1 MHYDYALIHMT
12 NTLESSDTM
21 YSIICLQAS
30 RLSVTLNGV
39 RCYLDGK
46 YMLCLSQ
53 DDTLRVEGGQ
63 YETLNLHFQP
73 YFYNV
78 NLNHN
83 VIGLSMYEE
92 MRSRFGYPDFH
103 LFRQRDA
110 SFVGILP
117 LNDEEYELSNRH
129 FLRAGQHI
137 DNHPTDK
144 MWSCHARSD
153 MISILRIAEGAYQ
166 GDAVHD
172 GNEILRFIR
181 DHLGEEI
188 TLTTLS
194 QRFHTNRTTLTRLI
208 KEQTGMTPM
217 QYVMEERLNQSR
229 PDLLFTDVSVQD
241 LAEKYG
247 FADVNYFIRAFKK
260 RFGKTPL
267 QYRTEG
273 CAERIR
279 NQNIYRRKERDMM
292 KVSDFKF
299 YIESGLGRGL
309 TLLRKEPDKTPYR
322 QTVLD
327 YYTKNIRYSRMI
339 TAYDAEMIRCFPDA
353 DALSAE
359 IAVHALDRL
368 KTGKGNSMISLLVG
382 LGHKDTATAIVEQ
395 MYRESYAE
403 VLRFTQ
409 SGCVSEERLPA
420 FAVRYSAAVQALE
433 VEKEHPHGK
442 NIVERSRYGNFS
454 EEPKYAVT
462 AQQIFD
468 AYREDWGFD
477 IDMHIAFAHATED
490 VIRAVAEE
498 ILREEDEDRRI
509 YLMGFFCDSV
519 PHICQPAFPL
529 DPSPLVAHALTL
541 RPVSSENR
549 QEYGIVSAY
558 YSFLGK
564 VRHPEVRA
572 LGQKILAD
580 KSADSYHRELA
591 AKMVFGANFEDE
603 DAPAFMEYLKATG
616 SSGISAVPIRALDMG
631 YNLPYEVIECVFV
644 YAGNSRLSLVK
655 KLLEKGKLHDALR
668 VECRL
673 DSNMYI
679 RKLVAE

>member
-1 MHYDYALIHMT
+1 MM
-12 NTLESSDTM
+12 
-21 YSIICLQAS
+21 Q
-30 RLSVTLNGV
+30 VT
-39 RCYLDGK
+39 
-46 YMLCLSQ
+46 
-53 DDTLRVEGGQ
+53 
-63 YETLNLHFQP
+63 
-73 YFYNV
+73 
-78 NLNHN
+78 
-83 VIGLSMYEE
+83 
-92 MRSRFGYPDFH
+92 
-103 LFRQRDA
+103 
-110 SFVGILP
+110 
-117 LNDEEYELSNRH
+117 
-129 FLRAGQHI
+129 
-137 DNHPTDK
+137 
-144 MWSCHARSD
+144 
-153 MISILRIAEGAYQ
+153 
-166 GDAVHD
+166 
-172 GNEILRFIR
+172 
-181 DHLGEEI
+181 
-188 TLTTLS
+188 
-194 QRFHTNRTTLTRLI
+194 
-208 KEQTGMTPM
+208 
-217 QYVMEERLNQSR
+217 
-229 PDLLFTDVSVQD
+229 
-241 LAEKYG
+241 
-247 FADVNYFIRAFKK
+247 
-260 RFGKTPL
+260 
-267 QYRTEG
+267 
-273 CAERIR
+273 
-279 NQNIYRRKERDMM
+279 
-292 KVSDFKF
+292 DFKF

-309 TLLRKEPDKTPYR
+309 TLLRREPDKTPYR

-327 YYTKNIRYSRMI
+327 YYTKSEHFMRSIGG
-339 TAYDAEMIRCFPDA
+339 AYDAELIRCFPDA

-403 VLRFTQ
+403 VLKFTQ
-409 SGCVSEERLPA
+409 NGGVSEEKLPA
-420 FAVRYSAAVQALE
+420 FAVRYSAAVQALGHLCVSRERMKQALLDMADLYLFHPEPVIPTVQTPLVLAGFEYGRDAFCQLLEE

-529 DPSPLVAHALTL
+529 DPSPLVSHALTL
-541 RPVSSENR
+541 HPVSSENR

-564 VRHPEVRA
+564 VRHPDVKA
-572 LGQKILAD
+572 LGQKILAEEGVD
-580 KSADSYHRELA
+580 HFIRESAVQ
-591 AKMVFGANFEDE
+591 MVFGANFEAE
-603 DAPAFMEYLKATG
+603 DASAFMEYAKTRLGA
-616 SSGISAVPIRALDMG
+616 GISVACRALDMG
-631 YNLPYEVIECVFV
+631 IDLPYEVIECVFV

>member
-1 MHYDYALIHMT
+1 
-12 NTLESSDTM
+12 
-21 YSIICLQAS
+21 
-30 RLSVTLNGV
+30 
-39 RCYLDGK
+39 
-46 YMLCLSQ
+46 
-53 DDTLRVEGGQ
+53 
-63 YETLNLHFQP
+63 
-73 YFYNV
+73 
-78 NLNHN
+78 
-83 VIGLSMYEE
+83 
-92 MRSRFGYPDFH
+92 
-103 LFRQRDA
+103 
-110 SFVGILP
+110 
-117 LNDEEYELSNRH
+117 
-129 FLRAGQHI
+129 
-137 DNHPTDK
+137 
-144 MWSCHARSD
+144 
-153 MISILRIAEGAYQ
+153 
-166 GDAVHD
+166 
-172 GNEILRFIR
+172 
-181 DHLGEEI
+181 
-188 TLTTLS
+188 
-194 QRFHTNRTTLTRLI
+194 
-208 KEQTGMTPM
+208 
-217 QYVMEERLNQSR
+217 
-229 PDLLFTDVSVQD
+229 
-241 LAEKYG
+241 
-247 FADVNYFIRAFKK
+247 
-260 RFGKTPL
+260 
-267 QYRTEG
+267 
-273 CAERIR
+273 
-279 NQNIYRRKERDMM
+279 MM
-292 KVSDFKF
+292 KVSDFKY

-309 TLLRKEPDKTPYR
+309 TLLRREPDKTPYR

-327 YYTKNIRYSRMI
+327 YYTKSEHFMRSIGG
-339 TAYDAEMIRCFPDA
+339 AYDAELIRCFPDA

-420 FAVRYSAAVQALE
+420 FAVRYSAAVQALGHLCVSRERMKQALLDMADLYLFHPEPVIPTVQTPLVLAGFEYGRDAFRQLLEE

-541 RPVSSENR
+541 HPVSSENR

-564 VRHPEVRA
+564 VRHPDVKA
-572 LGQKILAD
+572 LGQKILAEEGVD
-580 KSADSYHRELA
+580 HFIRESAVQ
-591 AKMVFGANFEDE
+591 MVFGANFEAE
-603 DAPAFMEYLKATG
+603 DASAFMEYAKTRLGA
-616 SSGISAVPIRALDMG
+616 GISIACRALDMG
-631 YNLPYEVIECVFV
+631 IDLPYEVIECVFV